1 MWFRCERIWIEQG
14 NLRAWNEE
22 NRNRNESFENKTDC
36 ILNNCWIININTI
49 RLGSIRGRRKQ
60 RNNQN
65 TLALTCSGRWQ
76 EMVADGRSS
85 SALPKYRQFVGIS
98 TEFSY
103 IRPHPFECLS
113 LVFQS
118 EVAGKY
124 HVSRTCETKKSQPI
138 IQRHENHILFQKP
151 LGEGEIVGTISR
163 YESTAMYGN
172 SDSSPGVSFKL

>member
-1 MWFRCERIWIEQG
+1 
-14 NLRAWNEE
+14 
-22 NRNRNESFENKTDC
+22 
-36 ILNNCWIININTI
+36 
-49 RLGSIRGRRKQ
+49 
-60 RNNQN
+60 
-65 TLALTCSGRWQ
+65 
-76 EMVADGRSS
+76 MVADGRSS

-172 SDSSPGVSFKL
+172 SDSSPGVSFKLYERDLFNSFLMFQAVHLKAEVKASTSVCGVHSILVYFKLL